1 MDTTTTQP
9 PVHDLVARRWSPR
22 VFADRPVP
30 SAALHSVLEA
40 ARWAPSSFNEQP
52 WRLIVA
58 TRRDN
63 AEDYQRLLACLV
75 PANQGWAKSA
85 PVLMITVA
93 AMAFEKNGKANRHAY
108 HDVGLASAQL
118 ALQATDLGLAAHFM
132 AGFDADA
139 VRATFA
145 VPEGFEPVA
154 AIALGYAEDPDA
166 LTDEQRAAEYGPR
179 ERKPLAAVVI
189 GPRWDTPL
197 AGLPAA

>member
-1 MDTTTTQP
+1 MDMITTQP

-22 VFADRPVP
+22 VFADRPV
-30 SAALHSVLEA
+30 SEAVLHSVLEA

-58 TRRDN
+58 TRDN
-63 AEDYQRLLACLV
+63 AQDYQRLLACLV
-75 PANQGWAKSA
+75 PFNQGWAKSA

-93 AMAFEKNGKANRHAY
+93 AMTFEKNGKANRHAY

-118 ALQATDLGLAAHFM
+118 ALQATGLGLAAHFM

-145 VPEGFEPVA
+145 VPDGFEPVA
-154 AIALGYAEDPDA
+154 AVALGYAEDPDA
-166 LTDEQRAAEYGPR
+166 LTEEQRSAEYGPR
-179 ERKPLAAVVI
+179 ERKRLETFVI

>member
-9 PVHDLVARRWSPR
+9 PVRDLVARRRSPR
-22 VFADRPVP
+22 IFADRPVP
-30 SAALHSVLEA
+30 EAALHSVLEA

-58 TRRDN
+58 TRDN
-63 AEDYQRLLACLV
+63 ADDYQRLLACLV
-75 PANQGWAKSA
+75 PGNQGWAKSA

-93 AMAFEKNGKANRHAY
+93 AMAFERNGKANRHAY

-118 ALQATDLGLAAHFM
+118 ALQATDLGLSVHFM

>member
-1 MDTTTTQP
+1 MDMTPTRP

-30 SAALHSVLEA
+30 EAALHGVLEA

-58 TRRDN
+58 TRDN
-63 AEDYQRLLACLV
+63 ARDYQRLLACLA
-75 PANQGWAKSA
+75 PANQAWAKSA

-93 AMAFEKNGKANRHAY
+93 AMAFERNGKANRHAY

-118 ALQATDLGLAAHFM
+118 ALQATDLGLSVHFM

-154 AIALGYAEDPDA
+154 AVALGYAEDPDA

-179 ERKPLAAVVI
+179 HRKPLAAVVI
-189 GPRWDTPL
+189 GTNWDTPL

>member
-1 MDTTTTQP
+1 MDMTTTPP

-22 VFADRPVP
+22 IFADRPV
-30 SAALHSVLEA
+30 SDADLHSILEA
-40 ARWAPSSFNEQP
+40 ARWAPSCFNEQP

-58 TRRDN
+58 TRDN
-63 AEDYQRLLACLV
+63 PADYQRLLACMV
-75 PANQGWAKSA
+75 PFNQDWAKSA
-85 PVLMITVA
+85 PVVMITVA
-93 AMAFEKNGKANRHAY
+93 AMNFERNGKDNRHAY

-118 ALQATDLGLAAHFM
+118 ALQATDLGLSVHFM

-139 VRATFA
+139 VRETFA

-154 AIALGYAEDPDA
+154 AVALGYAEDRDA

-179 ERKPLAAVVI
+179 ERKPLSAVIV
-189 GPRWDTPL
+189 GQSWGTPL

>member
-9 PVHDLVARRWSPR
+9 PVRDLVARRWSPR
-22 VFADRPVP
+22 IFADRPVP
-30 SAALHSVLEA
+30 EAALHSVLEA

-58 TRRDN
+58 TRDN
-63 AEDYQRLLACLV
+63 ADDYQRLLACLV
-75 PANQGWAKSA
+75 PGNQGWAKSA

-93 AMAFEKNGKANRHAY
+93 AMAFERNGKPNRHAY

-118 ALQATDLGLAAHFM
+118 ALQATDLGLSVHFM

-139 VRATFA
+139 VRATYA

-154 AIALGYAEDPDA
+154 AVALGYAEDPDA
-166 LTDEQRAAEYGPR
+166 LSDEQRAAEYGPR
-179 ERKPLAAVVI
+179 SRKPLAAVVI
-189 GPRWDTPL
+189 GTNWDTPL
-197 AGLPAA
+197 AGLPAG

>member
-1 MDTTTTQP
+1 MDITKTQP
-9 PVHDLVARRWSPR
+9 PLHDLVARRWSPR

-30 SAALHSVLEA
+30 EAALHSVLEA
-40 ARWAPSSFNEQP
+40 ARWAPSCFNEQP

-58 TRRDN
+58 TRDN

-75 PANQGWAKSA
+75 PGNQGWAKSA

-93 AMAFEKNGKANRHAY
+93 AMAFERNGKANRHAY

-118 ALQATDLGLAAHFM
+118 ALQATGLGLAAHFM

-154 AIALGYAEDPDA
+154 AVALGYAEERDA
-166 LTDEQRAAEYGPR
+166 LT
-179 ERKPLAAVVI
+179 
-189 GPRWDTPL
+189 
-197 AGLPAA
+197 

>member
-1 MDTTTTQP
+1 MDMTTTQP
-9 PVHDLVARRWSPR
+9 PLHDLVARRWSPR

-30 SAALHSVLEA
+30 EAALHSVLEA

-58 TRRDN
+58 TRDN

-75 PANQGWAKSA
+75 PGNQDWAKSA

-93 AMAFEKNGKANRHAY
+93 AMAFERNGKANRHAY

-118 ALQATDLGLAAHFM
+118 ALQATDLGLSVHFM

-154 AIALGYAEDPDA
+154 AVALGYAEEPDA

-179 ERKPLAAVVI
+179 ARKPLAEVVI
-189 GPRWDTPL
+189 GTNWDTPL